1 MALLVADCVFGKYFY
16 ISIKI
21 LMLFLTYF
29 FIHSSHQQNSVCET
43 ESRPQSLSESSKSL
57 GKSSD
62 NELFLM
68 ILPYLRVKKFW

>member
-1 MALLVADCVFGKYFY
+1 
-16 ISIKI
+16 
-21 LMLFLTYF
+21 MLFLTYF

-68 ILPYLRVKKFW
+68 ILPYLRVKKF